1 MATPPLRESL
11 ELARARGD
19 DPARCGFDL
28 CRHIIIGVKESRA
41 ARPDL
46 CLKYGGYLLSAHP
59 SSMSQEV
66 WGVYEQV
73 YIALLQHARQD
84 SKRVPADASANNTL
98 RQAQDLL
105 TVLSAQF
112 PDSLRVK
119 RLEGMMWESKGEMD
133 LAMSDYDEILADD
146 PSNILVIK
154 RQVAICRSR
163 GKLGDAAKRLV
174 EYLKTFCS
182 DAEAWLMLH
191 EIYLTCQQYKRA
203 AFCMEEQ
210 ILINPMSY
218 ICKQAS
224 RGSNHISEPRSWAG
238 RILIP
243 PCWPLTSLPHC
254 VFTPCLL
261 CAHTKPL
268 HTRHETPPHADHLR
282 AGEMAYTIGMSER
295 SGSNEQLFTSRKYF
309 AHALELK
316 PDNNLRALYGMLLV
330 CSALGT
336 SSKGQ
341 KGVKV
346 DTADLVA
353 YLQPLVVKCY
363 SADAAKPHPMRPLAM
378 ALMKQL
384 MGRLTASPGA

>member
-218 ICKQAS
+218 IY
-224 RGSNHISEPRSWAG
+224 
-238 RILIP
+238 
-243 PCWPLTSLPHC
+243 
-254 VFTPCLL
+254 
-261 CAHTKPL
+261 
-268 HTRHETPPHADHLR
+268 HLR